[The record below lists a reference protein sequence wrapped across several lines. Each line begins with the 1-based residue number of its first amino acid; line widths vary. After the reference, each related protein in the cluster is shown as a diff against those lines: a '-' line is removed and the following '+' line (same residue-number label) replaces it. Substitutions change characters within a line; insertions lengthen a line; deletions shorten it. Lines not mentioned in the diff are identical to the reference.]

1 MTKRVSRNDLTVD
14 ESARI
19 AELRACEIL
28 DTPSEPEFD
37 DLTELAALI
46 CGVPI
51 ALISLVDVERQW
63 FKARVGLDTPETPRS
78 MAFCTYALGSSDV
91 MVVPDALEDERFK
104 TNPLVLQEPNIRFYA
119 GAPLVTKNGHV
130 LGTLCVIDRMPRELT
145 PEQSKAL
152 SILSR
157 QVGSLLERQQAERAL
172 QQARVEQEQQV
183 SELEASAVREMRV
196 QSLLQ
201 HETRLREEAEH
212 LNRVKDE
219 FLGVLSHELRTPLNA
234 ILGWAELI
242 RRRELSPQQLKEGCE
257 AIARSA
263 RAQARIVDDLLD
275 MNRISAGKVQLK
287 RQRVNVRE
295 ILNAAVETVL
305 PAAREKEV
313 AIEIEGSHGRS
324 PEVYGDPTRLQQI
337 FWNVLSNAVRFNSQ
351 GGRVKVSL
359 ESLENEV
366 VFLCDDTGI
375 GISPQFLP
383 HVFERF
389 RQADA
394 SVSRRYGGLGLGL
407 SIVKAL
413 TDLHGG
419 QVSALSEGEGR
430 GARFEVR
437 LPSAD
442 AREVQAPAEV
452 RPADAENTHILP
464 IRALQGCKV
473 LVVDDERDCLALV
486 KTILEGEGA
495 EVRTAQ
501 SSVEGLEAL
510 GGFAPDV
517 IVSDIGMPGG
527 DGYDFLERVRS
538 GRATHGATAPAI
550 ALTAFARHQERE
562 RSLQAGFQIHMSKP
576 LDAPY
581 LVRMVHSL
589 AFSGTGG
596 KISAVE
602 KQPGTST

>member
-1 MTKRVSRNDLTVD
+1 VD

-63 FKARVGLDTPETPRS
+63 FKSRVGLETAETPRS
-78 MAFCTYALGSSDV
+78 MAFCSHALGSSDV
-91 MVVPDALEDERFK
+91 MVVTDALHDERFR
-104 TNPLVLQEPNIRFYA
+104 TNPLVLEEPKIRFYA
-119 GAPLVTKNGHV
+119 GAPLITQNGHA
-130 LGTLCVIDRMPRELT
+130 LGTLCVIDRVPRELT
-145 PEQSKAL
+145 AEQSKAL
-152 SILSR
+152 LILSR
-157 QVGSLLERQQAERAL
+157 QVVSLLERKQAERAL
-172 QQARVEQEQQV
+172 QQARAEQEQQV

-242 RRRELSPQQLKEGCE
+242 RRRELSPQQLKDGCE

-275 MNRISAGKVQLK
+275 MNRISASKLQLK
-287 RQRVNVRE
+287 RQRVHVRE
-295 ILNAAVETVL
+295 VLNAALETVL
-305 PAAREKEV
+305 SAAREKGIS
-313 AIEIEGSHGRS
+313 IEIDAPTGEN

-351 GGRVKVSL
+351 GGKVKVSL
-359 ESLENEV
+359 GSSKDEV
-366 VFLCDDTGI
+366 VFSCEDTGI
-375 GISPQFLP
+375 GISAQFLP

-389 RQADA
+389 RQADS

-407 SIVKAL
+407 SIVKSLAE
-413 TDLHGG
+413 LHGG
-419 QVSALSEGEGR
+419 HVSAFSGGEDR

-437 LPSAD
+437 LPSA
-442 AREVQAPAEV
+442 EVRAVPIPTEVAPADE
-452 RPADAENTHILP
+452 AQKLP
-464 IRALQGCKV
+464 LRALQGCKV
-473 LVVDDERDCLALV
+473 LVVDDEPDCLSLV

-495 EVRTAQ
+495 QVEIAQ
-501 SSVEGLEAL
+501 SSAEGLRVLA
-510 GGFAPDV
+510 GFAPDV

-527 DGYDFLERVRS
+527 DGYEFLESVRS
-538 GRATHGATAPAI
+538 GRTAHGASTPAI

-562 RSLQAGFQIHMSKP
+562 RSLQAGFQIHLSKP
-576 LDAPY
+576 LDAPH

-589 AFSGTGG
+589 AFDGTLGH
-596 KISAVE
+596 IPVVE
-602 KQPGTST
+602 KRA

>member
-1 MTKRVSRNDLTVD
+1 MTRENQPQNEPTLG

-19 AELRACEIL
+19 AELHACEIL
-28 DTPSEPEFD
+28 DTPAEQEFD

-63 FKARVGLDTPETPRS
+63 FKSKIGLETAETPRS
-78 MAFCTYALGSSDV
+78 MAFCSHALGSSDV
-91 MVVPDALEDERFK
+91 MVVPDALQDERFN
-104 TNPLVLQEPNIRFYA
+104 TNPLVLQEPKIRFYA
-119 GAPLVTKNGHV
+119 GAPLITKSRHA
-130 LGTLCVIDRMPRELT
+130 LGTLCVIDRVPRELT
-145 PEQSKAL
+145 AEQSKAL
-152 SILSR
+152 GILSR
-157 QVGSLLERQQAERAL
+157 QVVSLLERKQAERAL
-172 QQARVEQEQQV
+172 QQARAEQEQQV

-242 RRRELSPQQLKEGCE
+242 RRRELSPQQLKAGCE

-275 MNRISAGKVQLK
+275 MNRISAGKLQLK
-287 RQRVNVRE
+287 RQRVDVRE
-295 ILNAAVETVL
+295 ILNAALETVL
-305 PAAREKEV
+305 PAAQEKGV
-313 AIEIEGSHGRS
+313 AIEIKASDGRS
-324 PEVYGDPTRLQQI
+324 PEVYGDTTRLQQI

-351 GGRVKVSL
+351 GGRVRVSL
-359 ESLENEV
+359 ESSENEV
-366 VFLCDDTGI
+366 VFSCEDTGI

-383 HVFERF
+383 YVFERF

-413 TDLHGG
+413 TALHGG
-419 QVSALSEGEGR
+419 QVSASSEGEGS

-437 LPSAD
+437 LPSA
-442 AREVQAPAEV
+442 E
-452 RPADAENTHILP
+452 ADAVYTPTEVVPTDTEEAHGLP
-464 IRALQGCKV
+464 PRVLDGCKI
-473 LVVDDERDCLALV
+473 LVVDDERDCLSLV
-486 KTILEGEGA
+486 RTILEEEGA
-495 EVRTAQ
+495 NVKIAQ
-501 SSVEGLEAL
+501 SSAEGLEVL
-510 GGFAPDV
+510 SDFAPDV

-527 DGYDFLERVRS
+527 DGYEFLERVRA
-538 GRATHGATAPAI
+538 GRAAHGATAPAI
-550 ALTAFARHQERE
+550 ALTAFARNQERE

-576 LDAPY
+576 FDAPK
-581 LVRMVHSL
+581 LVRMVYSL
-589 AFSGTGG
+589 ACQEARGE
-596 KISAVE
+596 IPAVE
-602 KQPGTST
+602 KHP

>member
-1 MTKRVSRNDLTVD
+1 MTKRVSRKDLTVD

-19 AELRACEIL
+19 AELRAFEIL

-63 FKARVGLDTPETPRS
+63 FKSRVGLETAETPRS
-78 MAFCTYALGSSDV
+78 MAFCSHALVSSDV
-91 MVVPDALEDERFK
+91 MVVPDALQDERFS
-104 TNPLVLQEPNIRFYA
+104 TNPLVLEEPKIRFYA
-119 GAPLVTKNGHV
+119 GAPLIIKNGHA
-130 LGTLCVIDRMPRELT
+130 LGTLCVIDRVPRELT
-145 PEQSKAL
+145 AEQFKAL

-157 QVGSLLERQQAERAL
+157 QVVSLLERKQAERAL
-172 QQARVEQEQQV
+172 QQTRAEQEQQA

-242 RRRELSPQQLKEGCE
+242 RCRELSPQQLKEGCE

-275 MNRISAGKVQLK
+275 MNRISAGKLQLK
-287 RQRVNVRE
+287 RQRVKVWE
-295 ILNAAVETVL
+295 VLNAALETVL
-305 PAAREKEV
+305 SAAREKEI
-313 AIEIEGSHGRS
+313 AIEIEGPDGRS
-324 PEVYGDPTRLQQI
+324 PEVEGDPTRLQQI
-337 FWNVLSNAVRFNSQ
+337 FWNVLSNSVRFNSQ
-351 GGRVKVSL
+351 GGRVKISL
-359 ESLENEV
+359 ESMENEV
-366 VFLCDDTGI
+366 VFSCEDTGI

-442 AREVQAPAEV
+442 AGEGQAPAAV
-452 RPADAENTHILP
+452 RTADAEDAHILP
-464 IRALQGCKV
+464 IQALRGCKV
-473 LVVDDERDCLALV
+473 LVVDDERDCLVLV

-501 SSVEGLEAL
+501 SSVEGLQAL

-550 ALTAFARHQERE
+550 ALTAFARHHERE
-562 RSLQAGFQIHMSKP
+562 RSLQAGFQVHMSKP
-576 LDAPY
+576 LDAPS
-581 LVRMVHSL
+581 LVRMVRAL
-589 AFSGTGG
+589 AFSKTGG
-596 KISAVE
+596 KISAV
-602 KQPGTST
+602 KKHPGTCA

>member
-1 MTKRVSRNDLTVD
+1 MREKAPRNELSSD

-37 DLTELAALI
+37 DLTQLAALI

-51 ALISLVDVERQW
+51 ALISLVDVGRQW

-78 MAFCTYALGSSDV
+78 MAFCTHALGSSEV
-91 MVVPDALEDERFK
+91 MIIPDALEDDRFK
-104 TNPLVLQEPNIRFYA
+104 ANPLVLQEPKIRFYA
-119 GAPLVTKNGHV
+119 GAPLVTKSGHV
-130 LGTLCVIDRMPRELT
+130 LGTLCVIDRIPRELT
-145 PEQSKAL
+145 LEQSKAL

-157 QVGSLLERQQAERAL
+157 QVVSLLERKQAERAL
-172 QQARVEQEQQV
+172 QQARAEQEQQV
-183 SELEASAVREMRV
+183 TELEASAVREMRV

-242 RRRELSPQQLKEGCE
+242 RRRELSPQQLRDGCE

-275 MNRISAGKVQLK
+275 MNRISSGKLQLK
-287 RQRVNVRE
+287 RQLVNVRE
-295 ILNAAVETVL
+295 ILNAALETVL
-305 PAAREKEV
+305 PAAQEKGV
-313 AIEIEGSHGRS
+313 AIEIEVSHGRGR
-324 PEVYGDPTRLQQI
+324 EVYGDPTRLQQI

-359 ESLENEV
+359 SSSDNEV
-366 VFLCDDTGI
+366 VFSCEDTGI

-407 SIVKAL
+407 SIVKSLAE
-413 TDLHGG
+413 LHGG
-419 QVSALSEGEGR
+419 QVSAFSEGEGR

-437 LPSAD
+437 LPSAE
-442 AREVQAPAEV
+442 AREIQVPTEVTPAG
-452 RPADAENTHILP
+452 AEEAHKLP
-464 IRALQGCKV
+464 LRALQGCKV
-473 LVVDDERDCLALV
+473 LVVDDERDCLSLV
-486 KTILEGEGA
+486 RTILEEEGA
-495 EVRTAQ
+495 DVRTAQ
-501 SSVEGLEAL
+501 SSAEGIEVLS
-510 GGFAPDV
+510 GFAPNV

-538 GRATHGATAPAI
+538 GRAAHGAAAPAI

-576 LDAPY
+576 FNADH
-581 LVRMVHSL
+581 LVHMVHSL
-589 AFSGTGG
+589 ALQGARGEVP
-596 KISAVE
+596 AVE
-602 KQPGTST
+602 KLV